1 MEKNDKQ
8 PKDFSEVLDF
18 IENTKDGKFTEGR
31 ISITE
36 LLKCTISREEVSFI
50 QNESLQPNEL
60 ILYGLS

>member
-8 PKDFSEVLDF
+8 PKGFSEVLDF
-18 IENTKDGKFTEGR
+18 IENTKDGKFTKGR
-31 ISITE
+31 VSITE

-50 QNESLQPNEL
+50 QNESLQPNEI